1 MVLGALAEAGSDTVS
16 ISSDL
21 DANIFS
27 VGNIRGLRSSFSKSR
42 LRSRDGVELEIELLV
57 GVSVAVP
64 LVKILVVGGVYALV
78 VGVNNFEVSSIDWG
92 DSEMLSVCAIYGP
105 VVVSVAVVAS
115 VSFQVEDL
123 SVEGG
128 DSPEVSVDLV

>member
-1 MVLGALAEAGSDTVS
+1 MVLGALAEAGGDTVS
-16 ISSDL
+16 IGSNL
-21 DANIFS
+21 DANVLS
-27 VGNIRGLRSSFSKSR
+27 VGNIRGRGSGG
-42 LRSRDGVELEIELLV
+42 DGVELEIELLV

-78 VGVNNFEVSSIDWG
+78 VGVNNFEESSIDGG
-92 DSEMLSVCAIYGP
+92 DSEMLSVGAIYGP
-105 VVVSVAVVAS
+105 VVVSVAVVTS